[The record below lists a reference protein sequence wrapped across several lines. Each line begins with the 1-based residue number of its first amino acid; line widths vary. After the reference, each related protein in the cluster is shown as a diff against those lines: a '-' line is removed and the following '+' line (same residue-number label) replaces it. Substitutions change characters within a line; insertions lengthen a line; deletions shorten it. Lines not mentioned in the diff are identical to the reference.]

1 MPSKAKKFFNELG
14 KGVITAGKDIGKSA
28 VKTFTSKAGQMA
40 GQAALDALPLLAF
53 KSGGRVK
60 GKKGKAMRA
69 IVHGGEYVLP
79 VGVKPTASQK
89 KAVAKNKMTERMISG
104 KLC

>member
-1 MPSKAKKFFNELG
+1 MVNKARKFFNEVG

-28 VKTFTSKAGQMA
+28 VKTFTSKAGQMVA
-40 GQAALDALPLLAF
+40 QGALDALPLLAF
-53 KSGGRVK
+53 KTGGRVA
-60 GKKGKAMRA
+60 GKKGKAMKA

-79 VGVKPTASQK
+79 IGIKPTASQK

-104 KLC
+104 RLK